1 MTTALLSLFA
11 ACTNDDFVSYEQGG
25 QSGDAAKRPTV
36 DVTLNVLEGNGA
48 DTRLSFIP
56 GMGEGYQWQTN
67 DTIGALLM
75 DKVIAVKGNE
85 AFRPHDDIEE
95 WEEMAWTSR
104 YELVDYINT
113 NYPFV
118 RQSDGTWQ
126 TNAKMLEGNYFF
138 TFPFAAYS
146 GNREAI
152 HSIGEQVQDG
162 TSTAS
167 LQEAYAKNQFFI
179 GYARIHAGTEG
190 GDVMSAD
197 LEMTPVLGAVAVRI
211 KNVGNQDFTVK
222 KIVLQSEAFNTLI
235 KVDPTQAR
243 YTGEDGKNTTYPC
256 YNINRTEAEP
266 DWTSGGWYF
275 NYANYEEDYNA
286 DFEERY
292 ASDKLVNNTQKS
304 VNYNRKNALRAVING
319 IEKNENTSNGGS
331 LINGADDRAE
341 LTVLNAPVQKGN
353 NPGVMENFIIMT
365 NIYDYEDT
373 PQEINAYI
381 YTDRGMV
388 GPVQISNIN
397 GEVNNGNG
405 VTVIS
410 ENPIVKI
417 APDEQNLVT
426 LEIDDNSIQ
435 ADVEMS
441 VYNESDLLQLIE
453 WNNASTIR
461 RVYKAA
467 LQNDVTLTKEMSDL
481 LTKSGVNSKL
491 YINTNGNKLV
501 IAKDAAANI
510 LDYVLVSGSAI
521 TETTQKTA
529 AIVVENNLT
538 LGSKSFVN
546 GSYYVGNFYTGR
558 IALKNE
564 LEVAEGASLTVAS
577 PITYETTGDY
587 QSQELIIAENEGTV
601 TINANAE
608 VEHLQIAEN
617 KADVTINANVT
628 FVAGSKN
635 MENATIT
642 IGKGAIVSAGTP
654 TQSYLT
660 NEGKNDY
667 TEDEDA
673 DWAVIYNNG
682 QINNLVNARYGKV
695 IAGQGSTTNAN
706 SNTGEIDKSADI
718 KAVVSVKDGV
728 DRGVISYTVKSKM
741 ALKDIIDSKITKLV
755 IDGGSVEGTAWGNS
769 VPAANY
775 RASDVK
781 WIEIKGQGGSL
792 GTEIVNGATPSHFTS
807 EFPSVVEI
815 TTSAN
820 ATLADIDFTNSNEI
834 AFNIE
839 AATTNIRGIV
849 NANSAKVVIGS
860 YDGRNYKGI
869 DATLNIPAT
878 DGELYVK
885 SINKTSDHAGEV
897 TAKVINQGKIETAYD
912 YAFDNTIVWEGKGQ
926 VNGKDPN
933 AGQKPEAGTN
943 GEYTVTNLTTLATDL
958 ATKDFKNVKKVTY
971 NVSGVPTAEQY
982 KDLVTLFAG
991 RDVVLKTILDLTNGD
1006 GTLTMNKL
1014 TVDNNGGE
1022 VKIGDG
1028 NQNSRK
1034 VMMTVNSLEVT
1045 SGTILTVNES
1055 WILIT
1060 GSARVGT
1067 HGSVTNNGTINFDNN
1082 GGAIV
1087 TQNQANPN
1095 GAYLMY
1101 KSGTGFVEQTNL

>member
-11 ACTNDDFVSYEQGG
+11 ACTNDDFVSYEQGA
-25 QSGDAAKRPTV
+25 QSGDAALRPSV
-36 DVTLNVLEGNGA
+36 DVTLNVSEGNGA
-48 DTRLSFIP
+48 DTRLTFIP
-56 GMGEGYQWQTN
+56 GEDEGYLWETN

-75 DKVIAVKGNE
+75 DKVIAEQNGE
-85 AFRPHDDIEE
+85 AIRPHDDIEK

-104 YELVDYINT
+104 YQLVDYINT

-118 RQSDGTWQ
+118 RQADGSWQ

-138 TFPFAAYS
+138 TFPFASYS

-197 LEMTPVLGAVAVRI
+197 LEMTPVLGAVAVKI
-211 KNVGNQDFTVK
+211 KNVGTQDFTVK
-222 KIVLQSEAFNTLI
+222 KIVLQSNSFNTLI
-235 KVDPTQAR
+235 KVNPTSAK
-243 YTGEDGKNTTYPC
+243 YAGEDGKKASPYYNIVRNSTYPTWDQAN
-256 YNINRTEAEP
+256 Y
-266 DWTSGGWYF
+266 YF
-275 NYANYEEDYNA
+275 NYANYEESYEN

-292 ASDKLVNNTQKS
+292 ADAVNKNIYGFGNLVNNTEKS
-304 VNYNRKNALRAVING
+304 VNYNRKNALRAVMNG
-319 IEKNENTSNGGS
+319 LTGVD
-331 LINGADDRAE
+331 GADNRAE

-353 NPGVMENFIIMT
+353 NPEVVENFVIMT
-365 NIYDYEDT
+365 NIYEYTDDNSK
-373 PQEINAYI
+373 IDAYI

-388 GPVQISNIN
+388 GPVTISNVK
-397 GEVNNGNG
+397 GEMDGGNE
-405 VTVIS
+405 VTVIT

-417 APDEQNLVT
+417 GPDQKNSVT

-435 ADVEMS
+435 KDFGME

-453 WNNASTIR
+453 WNQSTA
-461 RVYKAA
+461 RVYTAT
-467 LQNDVTLTKEMSDL
+467 LQNNVTLTKEMTDL
-481 LTKSGVNSKL
+481 LTNGTRSRL
-491 YINTNGNKLV
+491 FINTNGNKLTLDN
-501 IAKDAAANI
+501 DAAADV
-510 LDYVLVSGSAI
+510 LDYVLVDGGEMNGTDTNVA
-521 TETTQKTA
+521 T
-529 AIVVENNLT
+529 IVVKNNLT
-538 LGSKSFVN
+538 LGSKSFVDGKYN
-546 GSYYVGNFYTGR
+546 VGNIQSGDITLTNKF
-558 IALKNE
+558 
-564 LEVAEGASLTVAS
+564 EVAEGASLTVATA
-577 PITYETTGDY
+577 ITKETRGDY
-587 QSQELIIAENEGTV
+587 QNQKLVIAENEGTV
-601 TINANAE
+601 TINANAQ
-608 VEHLQIAEN
+608 VEDLTIAEN

-628 FVAGSKN
+628 FTGDSKN

-642 IGKGAIVSAGTP
+642 IGKGAIVSAADK
-654 TQSYLT
+654 LT
-660 NEGKNDY
+660 NQGKNDY
-667 TEDEDA
+667 TAYEDA
-673 DWAVIYNNG
+673 DFAVIYNNG
-682 QINNLVNARYGKV
+682 QINNLVNAQYGKV

-706 SNTGEIDKSADI
+706 SNAGEIDKSADI
-718 KAVVSVKDGV
+718 KAVVAVNDADK
-728 DRGVISYTVKSKM
+728 GVISYTVKSKM

-775 RASDVK
+775 TASDVK

-912 YAFDNTIVWEGKGQ
+912 YVLDNTIVWEGKGQ

-943 GEYTVTNLTTLATDL
+943 GEYTVTDLTTLATDL
-958 ATKDFKNVKKVTY
+958 ATKDFGNVKTVTY
-971 NVSGVPTAEQY
+971 NVSDMPTAEQY
-982 KDLVTLFAG
+982 EDLVTLFAG
-991 RDVVLKTILDLTNGD
+991 RDVVLKTTLNVSNGD
-1006 GTLTMNKL
+1006 GTLAMNKL
-1014 TVDNNGGE
+1014 TVDYAGT
-1022 VKIGDG
+1022 VYVGDG

>member
-11 ACTNDDFVSYEQGG
+11 ACTNDDFISYEQGG
-25 QSGDAAKRPTV
+25 QSGDAAMRPTV
-36 DVTLNVLEGNGA
+36 GVTLNVLEGDGA

-56 GMGEGYQWQTN
+56 GEDKGYLWQTN

-75 DKVIAVKGNE
+75 DKVIANDGKKDI
-85 AFRPHDDIEE
+85 RPHDDIEA

-118 RQSDGTWQ
+118 RQSDGSWV

-138 TFPFAAYS
+138 TFPFAAYN

-167 LQEAYAKNQFFI
+167 LQEAYANNQFFI

-197 LEMTPVLGAVAVRI
+197 LEMTPVLGAVGIKI

-222 KIVLQSEAFNTLI
+222 KIVLQSEAFNTLV
-235 KVDPTQAR
+235 KVNPTMAE
-243 YTGEDGKNTTYPC
+243 YKGEDGKGTYNLA
-256 YNINRTEAEP
+256 YNAPNPVWGNA
-266 DWTSGGWYF
+266 SAKYF

-286 DFEERY
+286 DFTERFADPNNIY
-292 ASDKLVNNTQKS
+292 TLGGLVNNTEKS
-304 VNYNRKNALRAVING
+304 VNYNRKNALRKVING
-319 IEKNENTSNGGS
+319 IEKGHNGQQN

-353 NPGVMENFIIMT
+353 QNATESFVIMT
-365 NIYDYEDT
+365 NIYDYEESKK
-373 PQEINAYI
+373 EIFAYI

-388 GPVQISNIN
+388 GPVQITNVNQEVEGGIN
-397 GEVNNGNG
+397 KG

-417 APDEQNLVT
+417 APDEVNSVT
-426 LEIDDNSIQ
+426 LQITDNSVQ
-435 ADVEMS
+435 GSLEMN

-453 WNNASTIR
+453 WNSKER
-461 RVYKAA
+461 RVYKAN

-481 LTKSGVNSKL
+481 LTKNGVDSKL
-491 YINTNGNKLV
+491 YINTKGNKLV
-501 IAKDAAANI
+501 IAEDAAANI
-510 LDYVLVSGSAI
+510 LDYVLVSGAGFKSDYVQD
-521 TETTQKTA
+521 TQETAT
-529 AIVVENNLT
+529 IVVENDLT
-538 LGSKSFVN
+538 LGSKSFVK
-546 GSYYVGNFYTGR
+546 GSYSVGNIHSGR
-558 IALKNE
+558 ITLNNE

-577 PITYETTGDY
+577 PITNETSGDY
-587 QSQELIIAENEGTV
+587 QNQGLIIAENEGTV

-628 FVAGSKN
+628 FVAESKN

-654 TQSYLT
+654 TLSYLT

-667 TEDEDA
+667 PGEDEYA

-682 QINNLVNARYGKV
+682 QINNLVNAIYGKV

-706 SNTGEIDKSADI
+706 SNAGEIDKSADI
-718 KAVVSVKDGV
+718 KAVVAVNDDNVK
-728 DRGVISYTVKSKM
+728 GVISYTVKSKM

-769 VPAANY
+769 VPAKNY
-775 RASDVK
+775 TASDVK

-792 GTEIVNGATPSHFTS
+792 GTEIVDGATPSHFTS
-807 EFPSVVEI
+807 EFPSVEKI

-820 ATLADIDFTNSNEI
+820 ATLADINFSGTSID
-834 AFNIE
+834 FNIE
-839 AATTNIRGIV
+839 AATTNIRGTV
-849 NANSAKVVIGS
+849 KAEGADVVIGS
-860 YDGRNYKGI
+860 YDDRNYKGI

-885 SINKTSDHAGEV
+885 SINKTSDHANEV
-897 TAKVINQGKIETAYD
+897 TAKVINQGEINTAWDYD
-912 YAFDNTIVWEGKGQ
+912 LDDTIVWEGKGQ
-926 VNGKDPN
+926 VNGNEPETPETPVDAVTVIADQGGLKALENVVMNDETEITLTGNFNMSLDENKDYAYLL
-933 AGQKPEAGTN
+933 AGKDVIAEGCEIQ
-943 GEYTVTNLTTLATDL
+943 NLTPDMNLSMKSLKATY
-958 ATKDFKNVKKVTY
+958 KNLIISGNANQP
-971 NVSGVPTAEQY
+971 NV
-982 KDLVTLFAG
+982 
-991 RDVVLKTILDLTNGD
+991 VV
-1006 GTLTMNKL
+1006 L
-1014 TVDNNGGE
+1014 TVDELDYSEAPVVIINGWVRVSGTHE
-1022 VKIGDG
+1022 VGSSQGVISGPTTNLPYPTNVITYDKDG
-1028 NQNSRK
+1028 NRLRWSYNAK
-1034 VMMTVNSLEVT
+1034 
-1045 SGTILTVNES
+1045 S
-1055 WILIT
+1055 WML
-1060 GSARVGT
+1060 A
-1067 HGSVTNNGTINFDNN
+1067 
-1082 GGAIV
+1082 
-1087 TQNQANPN
+1087 
-1095 GAYLMY
+1095 
-1101 KSGTGFVEQTNL
+1101 E

>member
-11 ACTNDDFVSYEQGG
+11 ACTNDDFISYEQGG
-25 QSGDAAKRPTV
+25 QSGDAAMRPTV
-36 DVTLNVLEGNGA
+36 GVTLNVLEGDGA

-56 GMGEGYQWQTN
+56 GEDKGYLWQTN

-75 DKVIAVKGNE
+75 DKVIAKANGKDI
-85 AFRPHDDIEE
+85 RPHDDIEA

-118 RQSDGTWQ
+118 RQSDGSWV

-138 TFPFAAYS
+138 TFPFAAYN

-167 LQEAYAKNQFFI
+167 LQEAYANNQFFI

-197 LEMTPVLGAVAVRI
+197 LEMTPVLGAVGIKI

-222 KIVLQSEAFNTLI
+222 KIVLQSEAFNTLV
-235 KVDPTQAR
+235 KVDPTMAK
-243 YTGEDGKNTTYPC
+243 YEGEDGSRTYNLA
-256 YNINRTEAEP
+256 YNAPNP
-266 DWTSGGWYF
+266 KWTNVSGDKAGYF

-286 DFEERY
+286 DFTERFADQNNIY
-292 ASDKLVNNTQKS
+292 ALGGLVNNTEKS
-304 VNYNRKNALRAVING
+304 VNYNRKNALRAVMNG
-319 IEKNENTSNGGS
+319 IAKDENEDYNGS
-331 LINGADDRAE
+331 PINGADDRAE

-353 NPGVMENFIIMT
+353 QNATESFVIMT
-365 NIYDYEDT
+365 NIYEYEADK
-373 PQEINAYI
+373 EINAYI

-388 GPVQISNIN
+388 GPVPISNIN
-397 GEVNNGNG
+397 GEVAQKG

-417 APDEQNLVT
+417 APDEVNSVT
-426 LEIDDNSIQ
+426 LEITDNSVQ
-435 ADVEMS
+435 GDWDMS

-453 WNNASTIR
+453 WNNASSIR

-481 LTKSGVNSKL
+481 LTKDGVNSKL

-501 IAKDAAANI
+501 IAEDAAANI

-521 TETTQKTA
+521 TEIAQKTA
-529 AIVVENNLT
+529 TIVVENNLT
-538 LGSKSFVN
+538 LGSKSFVK
-546 GSYYVGNFYTGR
+546 GSYSVGNIHSGR
-558 IALKNE
+558 ITLDNE

-577 PITYETTGDY
+577 PITNETSGDY
-587 QSQELIIAENEGTV
+587 QNQELIIAENEGTV

-608 VEHLQIAEN
+608 VERLQIAEN

-628 FVAGSKN
+628 FVADSKN

-642 IGKGAIVSAGTP
+642 IGKGAIVSAAGK
-654 TQSYLT
+654 LT
-660 NEGKNDY
+660 NQGKNDY
-667 TEDEDA
+667 TEDEYA

-682 QINNLVNARYGKV
+682 QINNLVNAIYGKV

-706 SNTGEIDKSADI
+706 SNAGEIDKSADI
-718 KAVVSVKDGV
+718 KAVVAVNNPDK
-728 DRGVISYTVKSKM
+728 GVISYTVKSKM

-755 IDGGSVEGTAWGNS
+755 IDGGSVEGTAKGSN
-769 VPAANY
+769 VPATSY
-775 RASDVK
+775 TASDVK

-792 GTEIVNGATPSHFTS
+792 GTEIEGTPDSHITS

-820 ATLADIDFTNSNEI
+820 ATLADINFSGTDI

-839 AATTNIRGIV
+839 AATTNIRGTV
-849 NANSAKVVIGS
+849 KAEDADVVIGS
-860 YDGRNYKGI
+860 YDDRNYKGI

-885 SINKTSDHAGEV
+885 SINKTSDHADEV
-897 TAKVINQGKIETAYD
+897 TAKVINQGNITLPY
-912 YAFDNTIVWEGKGQ
+912 NVNPGIGIVWEGAGK
-926 VNGKDPN
+926 VNGN
-933 AGQKPEAGTN
+933 KPETPETPVDAVTVSGTDGLQALADVVMNEETVITLTGNFYMSLDENKDYAYLLAGKDVIAE
-943 GEYTVTNLTTLATDL
+943 GCEILNLTPDMNLSMKSLKATY
-958 ATKDFKNVKKVTY
+958 KNVIISGNANQP
-971 NVSGVPTAEQY
+971 NV
-982 KDLVTLFAG
+982 
-991 RDVVLKTILDLTNGD
+991 VV
-1006 GTLTMNKL
+1006 L
-1014 TVDNNGGE
+1014 TVDELDYSEAAVLITNGWVRVSGTHE
-1022 VKIGDG
+1022 VGSSQGVISGPTTNLPYPTNVITYDKDG
-1028 NQNSRK
+1028 NRLRWSYNAK
-1034 VMMTVNSLEVT
+1034 
-1045 SGTILTVNES
+1045 S
-1055 WILIT
+1055 WML
-1060 GSARVGT
+1060 A
-1067 HGSVTNNGTINFDNN
+1067 
-1082 GGAIV
+1082 
-1087 TQNQANPN
+1087 
-1095 GAYLMY
+1095 
-1101 KSGTGFVEQTNL
+1101 E

>member
-1 MTTALLSLFA
+1 MRTKHVLMTTALMAMFA
-11 ACTNDDFVSYEQGG
+11 ACTNDEFISNEQGVQG
-25 QSGDAAKRPTV
+25 GDAALRPQV
-36 DVTLNVLEGNGA
+36 DVTLNVLGDGDA
-48 DTRLSFIP
+48 DTRLSYNGQYKFED
-56 GMGEGYQWQTN
+56 GE
-67 DTIGALLM
+67 DVIGALLM
-75 DKVIAVKGNE
+75 DKLASDERPFDDLEKWNE
-85 AFRPHDDIEE
+85 TP
-95 WEEMAWTSR
+95 WLQR

-113 NYPFV
+113 DYPFN
-118 RQSDGTWQ
+118 RNNGQWSTD
-126 TNAKMLEGNYFF
+126 AKMLEGNYFF
-138 TFPFAAYS
+138 AFPFASYE
-146 GNREAI
+146 GYREAV
-152 HSIGEQVQDG
+152 HSIGEQIQEGQDV
-162 TSTAS
+162 AK
-167 LQEAYAKNQFFI
+167 AYADNQFFI
-179 GYARIHAGTEG
+179 GYSRIHAGTEG
-190 GDVMSAD
+190 GEVMSAN
-197 LEMTPVLGAVAVRI
+197 LELVPVLGTLGVQV
-211 KNVGNQDFTVK
+211 KNVGTGEMTVK
-222 KIVLQSEAFNTLI
+222 KIVLTTKVEEKYRAYGLSTLI
-235 KVDPTQAR
+235 KIDPTDAM
-243 YTGEDGKNTTYPC
+243 YTGSIDGATNAKGYILDNEKIKWAGKAKQ
-256 YNINRTEAEP
+256 N
-266 DWTSGGWYF
+266 YF
-275 NYANYEEDYNA
+275 NYANYEEMKNVNGEWEYIDK
-286 DFEERY
+286 FEERY
-292 ASDKLVNNTQKS
+292 APDGDLVNNTKKS
-304 VNYNRKNALRAVING
+304 LNYNRREALRAVVKG
-319 IEKNENTSNGGS
+319 VSAS
-331 LINGADDRAE
+331 DQRAE
-341 LTVLNAPVQKGN
+341 LTIENSPVLKSQEYA
-353 NPGVMENFIIMT
+353 NFAIMT
-365 NIYDYEDT
+365 NIYEYNKDAKN
-373 PQEINAYI
+373 EIYAYV
-381 YTDRGMV
+381 YTDKGMV
-388 GPVQISNIN
+388 GPVSLYDVKTEIGATNPTTN
-397 GEVNNGNG
+397 GL
-405 VTVIS
+405 TVIS
-410 ENPIVKI
+410 NNPVVKI
-417 APDEQNLVT
+417 NPNHKITVALSV
-426 LEIDDNSIQ
+426 DNN
-435 ADVEMS
+435 S
-441 VYNESDLLQLIE
+441 VQGPQSMDIYNEDDLAQFIE
-453 WNNASTIR
+453 WSKNLQ
-461 RVYKAA
+461 RVNTATLKK
-467 LQNDVTLTKEMSDL
+467 DITLTKEMGDM
-481 LTKSGVNSKL
+481 LTADEWGK
-491 YINTNGNKLV
+491 NTFIIKADEGKKLV
-501 IAKDAAANI
+501 IAEDAATNVM
-510 LDYVLVSGSAI
+510 DYMIADCDVEVLG
-521 TETTQKTA
+521 
-529 AIVVENNLT
+529 NLV
-538 LGSKSFVN
+538 LGTKSFVN
-546 GSYYVGNFYTGR
+546 GVYNTSDRDAQKSYEVKEQQLT
-558 IALKNE
+558 
-564 LEVAEGASLTVAS
+564 VAEGASLTVAS

-587 QSQELIIAENEGTV
+587 QKQELIIAENEGTV

-608 VEHLQIAEN
+608 VERLQIAEN

-628 FVAGSKN
+628 FIGTDANSNKN
-635 MENATIT
+635 LENATIT
-642 IGKGAIVSAGTP
+642 IGKGAIVSAAGK
-654 TQSYLT
+654 LT
-660 NEGKNDY
+660 NEGRNEYGTNND
-667 TEDEDA
+667 DNS

-682 QINNLVNARYGKV
+682 QINNLTNGKDGKV
-695 IAGQGSTTNAN
+695 IAGQGSTTNVDKN
-706 SNTGEIDKSADI
+706 EGEIDKSADI
-718 KAVVSVKDGV
+718 KAVVSVKNGV

-755 IDGGSVEGTAWGNS
+755 IDGGSVEGTAWYNG
-769 VPAANY
+769 VPATSY
-775 RASDVK
+775 TASDVK

-792 GTEIVNGATPSHFTS
+792 GTEIVNGATPSHCTS
-807 EFPSVVEI
+807 IFDKVVEI

-933 AGQKPEAGTN
+933 AGQKPEAGTS